1 MAVIERLQ
9 NEQAFHDRQA
19 TERAAFFRKHPG
31 RLLVSDNQY
40 LDHESWIRPA
50 LASFGNVAGRRVL
63 DFGCGHGMAAVVL
76 AKRGACVTAF
86 DLSSGYLA
94 EARTRA
100 AANLVPIDFIQA
112 NGESLPFADETF
124 DCVWGN
130 AILHHLDLERTG
142 RELRRVMK
150 PGGMAVFCEPWGGN
164 PLLKLAR
171 NYLTYPGKGRT
182 PNETPLSPRDVTV
195 LRSIFPK
202 FEIMGQQLFAMMGRM
217 LSRSRPFKTLDRLDK
232 HLLTRLPFCQRWCRY
247 VVVTL
252 RK

>member
-1 MAVIERLQ
+1 MAVIERLRS
-9 NEQAFHDRQA
+9 EQAFHDRQA

-76 AKRGACVTAF
+76 AKRGARVTAF
-86 DLSSGYLA
+86 DLSSGYLV
-94 EARTRA
+94 EARARA
-100 AANLVPIDFIQA
+100 AANRVRIDFIQA

-142 RELRRVMK
+142 LELRRVLK
-150 PGGMAVFCEPWGGN
+150 SGGMAVFCEPWGGN
-164 PLLKLAR
+164 PLLNLAR
-171 NYLTYPGKGRT
+171 KCLTYPGKERT
-182 PNETPLSPRDVTV
+182 PNETPLTSRDVAI
-195 LRSIFPK
+195 LRSIFPNL
-202 FEIMGQQLFAMMGRM
+202 EIAGQQLFSMLGRM
-217 LSRSRPFKTLDRLDK
+217 VSRTRSFQTLTRLDE
-232 HLLTRLPFCQRWCRY
+232 HILTRLPFCRRWCRY
-247 VVVTL
+247 AVVTL